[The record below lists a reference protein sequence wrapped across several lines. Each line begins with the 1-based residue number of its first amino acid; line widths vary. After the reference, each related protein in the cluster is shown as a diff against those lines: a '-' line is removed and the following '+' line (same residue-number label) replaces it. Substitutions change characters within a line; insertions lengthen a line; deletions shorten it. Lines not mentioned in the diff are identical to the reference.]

1 MYVYSHIHKYMHV
14 YTYLFINLRLWLR
27 LIHHSHRSHIIKLR
41 HSALH
46 SNIRCLAL
54 WPRCGGTL
62 LFLLP
67 SLSSLTS
74 AHTSA
79 SGSRCAARLGENRVV
94 LQLLLARVVHDVG
107 GPDGLLRG
115 VGEGGATGRDV
126 ETDGGRREQVV
137 VDLKIERGNKVNC
150 CKIDKQNI

>member
-1 MYVYSHIHKYMHV
+1 MHVHMYRVAFTSIIIHV

-27 LIHHSHRSHIIKLR
+27 LIHYNHRSHIIKLWHR
-41 HSALH
+41 ALNP
-46 SNIRCLAL
+46 NIGCLAL
-54 WPRCGGTL
+54 WPSCGGTL

-74 AHTSA
+74 AHTSV
-79 SGSRCAARLGENRVV
+79 SSSRCTAAWLGENCVV

-107 GPDGLLRG
+107 WTGGLLRG
-115 VGEGGATGRDV
+115 MGEGGATGRDV

-137 VDLKIERGNKVNC
+137 VDLKIERGAKS
-150 CKIDKQNI
+150 